1 MWSWSQDICCQPAAL
16 LHLAVDDM
24 SSVKIR
30 LVVKNILCPRRPGP
44 RCSPPAEDVGPG
56 RRVVRRRVQS
66 IPILCKWK
74 VSKGAAGGRYLCGDN
89 AAPCAAQ
96 HQTMGLR
103 QYRDGDSS
111 CFRRYSDNLS
121 LCILRFVSCGVN
133 NQLRGAAHFK
143 HVSFLHDMM
152 AIMPIEAQTVKVK
165 TE

>member
-1 MWSWSQDICCQPAAL
+1 MSESGDGGDCGPGVRTSAGQPAAL

-96 HQTMGLR
+96 HQTMGLLNTEMGTVAAFADT
-103 QYRDGDSS
+103 QIIFLFVFCVLYRVELTIS
-111 CFRRYSDNLS
+111 
-121 LCILRFVSCGVN
+121 
-133 NQLRGAAHFK
+133 
-143 HVSFLHDMM
+143 
-152 AIMPIEAQTVKVK
+152 
-165 TE
+165 

>member
-1 MWSWSQDICCQPAAL
+1 
-16 LHLAVDDM
+16 M
-24 SSVKIR
+24 SAP
-30 LVVKNILCPRRPGP
+30 PRA
-44 RCSPPAEDVGPG
+44 SPPAEDVDAG
-56 RRVVRRRVQS
+56 RRVVRKCVQS

-74 VSKGAAGGRYLCGDN
+74 VSKGAARARYLCGDN
-89 AAPCAAQ
+89 AAPCVA
-96 HQTMGLR
+96 QTMGLH

-152 AIMPIEAQTVKVK
+152 AMPGEAQTDRLRLSENALILVFTQTVECLMCL
-165 TE
+165 TRVVASCL

>member
-56 RRVVRRRVQS
+56 RRVVRRHVQS

-96 HQTMGLR
+96 HQTMGLLNTEM
-103 QYRDGDSS
+103 GTVAA
-111 CFRRYSDNLS
+111 FADNLS

-133 NQLRGAAHFK
+133 NRLRGAAHFK

-152 AIMPIEAQTVKVK
+152 ARLCQVRLKRFG
-165 TE
+165 